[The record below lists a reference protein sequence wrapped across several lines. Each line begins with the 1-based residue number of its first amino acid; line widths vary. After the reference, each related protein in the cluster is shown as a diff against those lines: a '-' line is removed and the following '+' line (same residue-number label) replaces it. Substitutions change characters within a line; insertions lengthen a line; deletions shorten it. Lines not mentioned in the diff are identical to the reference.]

1 MAKISESAL
10 TKGELRKLT
19 TLRKSLGDEIA
30 DEAFAKWFES
40 KLTAAAVIKPDP
52 VVGKL
57 HEILDPFKDD
67 KALKLGNTGYTIKK
81 ARGRGVEAGGF
92 AITKNKPAPKKAK
105 SSGGKNG

>member
-1 MAKISESAL
+1 MAKINESAL

-19 TLRKSLGDEIA
+19 SLRKSLGDEIA

-57 HEILDPFKDD
+57 HEILDRFKDD

-81 ARGRGVEAGGF
+81 ARGRGVEAGF
-92 AITKNKPAPKKAK
+92 VITKNEPAPKKAK
-105 SSGGKNG
+105 KANTSKHG